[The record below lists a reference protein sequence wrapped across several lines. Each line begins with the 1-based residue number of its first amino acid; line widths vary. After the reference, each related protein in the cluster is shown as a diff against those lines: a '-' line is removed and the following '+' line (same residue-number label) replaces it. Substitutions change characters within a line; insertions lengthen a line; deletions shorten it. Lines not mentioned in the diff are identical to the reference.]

1 MRFPLKPLALGFC
14 LLTFFQEAT
23 MAETQTFMDEVKAI
37 RKKDR
42 AAKIEIH
49 DLAAKYVPVGT
60 RKGAAEDFCKANG
73 FKIYPP
79 TDKEEVLLCSLHVT
93 KWYMPL
99 PGPGFKDEVRVTMR
113 IKDGVVIEVK
123 GFIFYHAL

>member
-1 MRFPLKPLALGFC
+1 
-14 LLTFFQEAT
+14 

-37 RKKDR
+37 RKKDG

-79 TDKEEVLLCSLHVT
+79 TDKEEVLLCSLDMT
-93 KWYMPL
+93 KWYL
-99 PGPGFKDEVRVTMR
+99 LGFGDEVRIIMR
-113 IKDGVVIEVK
+113 IKDGIVVAVK
-123 GFIFYHAL
+123 GFIFYQAL